1 MLPGMEMLACPN
13 LAVSPEVMQHIVHV
27 ESSANPYA
35 IGVVGGQLERQ
46 PKTLPEALAT
56 VQMLDD
62 KGYNFSVGLAQV
74 NRANLGRYGLDTYEK
89 AFSAC
94 GNLSAGAQILAD
106 CYASAHGDWGKA
118 FSCYYSGNFTTG
130 FRDGYVQKIYDSINR
145 EGSQTE
151 YTKAARSPATDA
163 IALRS
168 QPAASRTVGSPGR
181 TTNLQSVTVYA
192 SHGANYRIALR
203 SMAIDA
209 VAAATVPA
217 NFATPPDRAATK
229 EVSATANLTAAGPVD
244 ASFDHAA
251 SASTDH
257 ANASAAL
264 VPTDV
269 TPPTSAGGNTNDA
282 VFVPEVRGPNDPM
295 DISTSA
301 GSATTTA
308 QTTLSHTSDD
318 RADLRQELRD
328 DAFVF

>member
-1 MLPGMEMLACPN
+1 MLPGVELLACPN
-13 LAVSPEVMQHIVHV
+13 LAVSSEVMQHIVHI

-35 IGVVGGQLERQ
+35 IGVVGGRLERQ

-56 VQMLDD
+56 VRMLDD

-94 GNLSAGAQILAD
+94 GNISAGAQILAA
-106 CYASAHGDWGKA
+106 CYADAHGDWGKA

-145 EGSQTE
+145 EGSQPE
-151 YTKAARSPATDA
+151 STKASRSAASDA

-168 QPAASRTVGSPGR
+168 QPAASRTAGPPGR
-181 TTNLQSVTVYA
+181 TTDLQSVTVYA
-192 SHGANYRIALR
+192 PRDANYRIALR

-209 VAAATVPA
+209 VAAATVPG
-217 NFATPPDRAATK
+217 NLATPDRAATK
-229 EVSATANLTAAGPVD
+229 EVSASLDLTPARPVD

-257 ANASAAL
+257 ANASTAL
-264 VPTDV
+264 VPTEV
-269 TPPTSAGGNTNDA
+269 TPLMPAGGNTNDA

-295 DISTSA
+295 GISTSA
-301 GSATTTA
+301 GAATTTA
-308 QTTLSHTSDD
+308 QTTLSQTSADH
-318 RADLRQELRD
+318 ADLSQEQRD